1 MSRRMLD
8 KTDVENVVNKGI
20 ESGSIVSGLQVEQLG
35 VGQYV
40 YQEELEL
47 GEVLIST
54 QLTVSELLT
63 NYKAII
69 FTMNNSFV
77 MTPLAQNGQTLTLGN
92 FAYDNAGNSS
102 IARLRIQL
110 LVDEE
115 TGKAIV
121 EVLFDATF
129 SGIMEVTPG
138 AMLLGIK

>member
-1 MSRRMLD
+1 MRRMLD

-20 ESGSIVSGLQVEQLG
+20 EEGSIVSGLQVEPLG
-35 VGQYV
+35 VGEYE
-40 YQEELEL
+40 YQSEIEL
-47 GEVLIST
+47 GEVLIPT
-54 QLTVSELLT
+54 QLTVSEILT

-92 FAYDNAGNSS
+92 FAYDEAGNSS

-121 EVLFDATF
+121 DVLFDATF
-129 SGIMEVTPG
+129 SGIMTVTPG
-138 AMLLGIK
+138 AMLLGVK

>member
-1 MSRRMLD
+1 MRRMYS
-8 KTDVENVVNKGI
+8 ENQIVNTVNKAI
-20 ESGSIVSGLQVEQLG
+20 ESGSIISGLQVEPLG
-35 VGQYV
+35 VGEYE
-40 YQEELEL
+40 YQSELEL
-47 GEVLIST
+47 GEVLIPT

-92 FAYDNAGNSS
+92 FAYDEAGNSS

-121 EVLFDATF
+121 DILFDATF

-138 AMLLGIK
+138 AMLLGVK

>member
-1 MSRRMLD
+1 MRRMYS
-8 KTDVENVVNKGI
+8 ENQIISTVNKGI
-20 ESGSIVSGLQVEQLG
+20 ESGSIVSGLQVESLG
-35 VGQYV
+35 VGEYE
-40 YQEELEL
+40 YQEEIEL
-47 GEVLIST
+47 GEVLIPT
-54 QLTVSELLT
+54 QLTVSEILT

-92 FAYDNAGNSS
+92 FAYDEAGNSS

-121 EVLFDATF
+121 DVLFDATF

-138 AMLLGIK
+138 AMLLGVK

>member
-1 MSRRMLD
+1 MRRMYS
-8 KTDVENVVNKGI
+8 ENQIVNTVNKGI
-20 ESGSIVSGLQVEQLG
+20 ESGSINVGLQVESLG
-35 VGQYV
+35 VGEYE
-40 YQEELEL
+40 YQSELEL
-47 GEVLIST
+47 GEVLIPT
-54 QLTVSELLT
+54 QLTVSEILT

-92 FAYDNAGNSS
+92 FAYDEAGNSS

-129 SGIMEVTPG
+129 SSIMEVTPG
-138 AMLLGIK
+138 AMLLGVK

>member
-1 MSRRMLD
+1 MRRMLD

-20 ESGSIVSGLQVEQLG
+20 EEGSIVSGLQVEPLG
-35 VGQYV
+35 VGEYE

-47 GEVLIST
+47 GEVLIPT
-54 QLTVSELLT
+54 QLTVSEILT

-92 FAYDNAGNSS
+92 FAYDEAGNSS

-115 TGKAIV
+115 TSKAIV

-138 AMLLGIK
+138 AMLLGVK